1 MKPEKYF
8 LEEEWRFS
16 SVAIVKYK
24 PQYYNEKGVYCKDEW
39 TERGEIGSV
48 FNGQIFTIEEY
59 MAVEQKYVDAA
70 LKIMDLSNCK
80 YLTLAYE
87 AYTLKGARQSIIEMM
102 TGRFKEYDKEYCD
115 FLASIY
121 LGQRLNKEQVAKLVR
136 LNLRILAET
145 SLTNESRHLEFHFG
159 GDSYMYCR
167 TRLPKEVLRTELEPL
182 GMYVIG

>member
-8 LEEEWRFS
+8 LEDEWRFS

-39 TERGEIGSV
+39 TERCDIGSV
-48 FNGQIFTIEEY
+48 FDGQIFTMEEY

-70 LKIMDLSNCK
+70 HKIMDLSNCT

-87 AYTLKGARQSIIEMM
+87 DRTLMGARLDMIEML

-121 LGQRLNKEQVAKLVR
+121 LKQRFNKEKIAKLVR
-136 LNLRILAET
+136 LNLRGLLGT

-159 GDSYMYCR
+159 GDFYMYCR